1 MCAYRVEMEGTVR
14 ATVRLATRADA
25 PAIVKLIRELADFE
39 NLLHACLVTEE
50 KLLATLWKL
59 PAFQG
64 PTVFMLEVG
73 QVEEGAAG
81 VKGEGEVEEV
91 VVFEPIVRD
100 VVLKKAI
107 DDPAKEDFKSASV
120 AARTV
125 IGFVLFF
132 PNYSTFL
139 AQGGYYIED
148 LYVRKPFRGGG
159 FGTILLKSVVQ
170 QAKKLGAGR
179 VEWCVLDWNVNAIKF
194 YEGLGAVVMPEWR
207 ICRLTGDA
215 LQSCAL

>member
-1 MCAYRVEMEGTVR
+1 MEGTVR
-14 ATVRLATRADA
+14 ATVRLGTRADA
-25 PAIVKLIRELADFE
+25 PIIAKLIKELADFE
-39 NLLHACLVTEE
+39 ELSHACLVTEE
-50 KLLATLWKL
+50 KVLSSLWKL
-59 PAFQG
+59 PPFQG

-73 QVEEGAAG
+73 EVDENAPEVKQEGA
-81 VKGEGEVEEV
+81 EPE
-91 VVFEPIVRD
+91 FEPIVRD
-100 VVLKKAI
+100 VVLKKPI
-107 DDPAKEDFKSASV
+107 DDPAKNAYKSACV
-120 AARTV
+120 AGRTV
-125 IGFVLFF
+125 VAFVLFF

-170 QAKKLGAGR
+170 QAKTLGAGR